1 MVLIDYHR
9 GEVFYTL
16 GKYQSMAAVFER
28 VGEARLLG
36 DSSRGGNKSSHFL
49 DDMGIKTMH

>member
-36 DSSRGGNKSSHFL
+36 DSCRGGNKSSHFL